1 MNTSRSSACVF
12 CAFRQTIKIATPRR
26 KFHAAP
32 SQLHPRRRETTI
44 ERPKLIKE
52 NIKPYSEEE
61 RKILRER
68 YSEAQIAA
76 LEAGESSISPEDLVN
91 QASRRTDHWS
101 LRYFDDLSKI
111 DAVVDE
117 PERAPYSNFDPNSRL
132 KSEEELDRE
141 FGQLLD
147 GLPPNAT
154 FKDYKDLDMRVR
166 LTTGKEEAERNPRS
180 ALASALFEENEM
192 FNSEGEVVTRKKTAP
207 KKQDGGRANREEE
220 ATPAIM
226 RLMQMTGYDQRQ
238 ISGFRVKTIITHGVV
253 NQTRLGKI
261 RKQYFLTI
269 AGNQNGLI
277 GIGEAKAE
285 ETNEARLQSQ
295 YRAIRNMRPIL
306 RYEKRTIFG
315 DVKGKVG
322 ATELEIFNRPPGK
335 LYSFAQ
341 VFFANRSLSTGFGL
355 RCSHHIWEIAKCAG
369 LSDLAA
375 RVTRARNPMNTV
387 KAAVQALTSQKDPE
401 DVARARGKKM
411 VDVRKVYY
419 AGGLIS

>member
-12 CAFRQTIKIATPRR
+12 CAFKQTIRAATPRR
-26 KFHAAP
+26 KFHAGPA
-32 SQLHPRRRETTI
+32 QLQPRRRQGTT
-44 ERPKLIKE
+44 EPPKLTKE

-76 LEAGESSISPEDLVN
+76 LEAGESSVSPDDLVN
-91 QASRRTDHWS
+91 QASTRTDPWS
-101 LRYFDDLSKI
+101 LRYFDDLSKV
-111 DAVVDE
+111 DAVADE
-117 PERAPYSNFDPNSRL
+117 PERPPYSNFDPDSRL

-141 FGQLLD
+141 LGQMFND
-147 GLPPNAT
+147 LPPNAT
-154 FKDYKDLDMRVR
+154 FKDYKELDMKIR
-166 LTTGKEEAERNPRS
+166 LTTGKEEAEKNPRS
-180 ALASALFEENEM
+180 ALAPALFEENEM
-192 FNSEGEVVTRKKTAP
+192 FNSEGEVVTRRKTGP

-261 RKQYFLTI
+261 RKQYFLTV

-285 ETNEARLQSQ
+285 EPNEARLQSQ

-335 LYSFAQ
+335 L
-341 VFFANRSLSTGFGL
+341 RSLAQGVL
-355 RCSHHIWEIAKCAG
+355 C
-369 LSDLAA
+369 
-375 RVTRARNPMNTV
+375 
-387 KAAVQALTSQKDPE
+387 
-401 DVARARGKKM
+401 
-411 VDVRKVYY
+411 
-419 AGGLIS
+419 